1 MAIEIRPVKT
11 EDEYHAVERLQR
23 DIWGAQDIEILGFE
37 MLMTAHKNGGVM
49 LGAFDLVEDKE
60 RMVGF
65 VFGFVGLTA
74 DGRVKHCSHI
84 AGTLPGYRD
93 RGVGYALKLKQ
104 REIVLAQGIDLI
116 TWTFDPLESRNARFN
131 FHKLGAT
138 CGVYLRNLYGAM
150 RDKLNAGLPSD
161 RFQVDWRIAS
171 PRVEARLRGEAG
183 VSSASALMAEGVR
196 QLNPPVTGEP
206 LRPSTMTLAG
216 EERILIEI
224 PSDFQS
230 LKAKDG
236 NLALEWRLHT
246 RAMFEEA
253 FAKGYLATDLLMEE
267 GRSYYLLEAR
277 EDMKYFSDF
286 SISCLGEHV

>member
-1 MAIEIRPVKT
+1 MDIEIRPVKT

-23 DIWGAQDIEILGFE
+23 EIWGAQDIEIIGFE
-37 MLMTAHKNGGVM
+37 TLMTAHKNGGVM
-49 LGAFDLVEDKE
+49 LGAFDIVEGEE

-74 DGRVKHCSHI
+74 GGRVKHCSHI
-84 AGTLPGYRD
+84 AGALPAYRD

-161 RFQVDWRIAS
+161 RFQVDWRISS
-171 PRVEARLRGEAG
+171 PRVEAKLRGVGAH
-183 VSSASALMAEGVR
+183 SSASALMAEGVP
-196 QLNPPVTGEP
+196 LVKPPVAGNP
-206 LRPSTMTLAG
+206 LHPSTAMATTATAE
-216 EERILIEI
+216 EERILVQI

-230 LKAKDG
+230 LKAADR

-246 RAMFEEA
+246 RALFEVA
-253 FAKGYLATDLLMEE
+253 FAKGYEATDLLVE
-267 GRSYYLLEAR
+267 GERSYYLLEQNQ
-277 EDMKYFSDF
+277 
-286 SISCLGEHV
+286 